1 MKTTFR
7 MSASIAMLSLAIYT
21 PFCSPA
27 LAQDVASAPD
37 AIDQTARVDP
47 APTAIEITP
56 VITEDQTATDMLSD
70 DALQILRGGQA
81 IVLSNQTLTAIANG
95 NVLNG
100 NYIAGQIS
108 LTDNALSNFNGMG
121 NFVINTGAQNNLQSA
136 MNVTIN
142 FAQ

>member
-1 MKTTFR
+1 MKTAFKIG
-7 MSASIAMLSLAIYT
+7 ASIALLSFGICCPL
-21 PFCSPA
+21 CSPVF
-27 LAQDVASAPD
+27 AQEEPSAP
-37 AIDQTARVDP
+37 AAP
-47 APTAIEITP
+47 AAAEIPASVTVEQP
-56 VITEDQTATDMLSD
+56 AAAEMLSD
-70 DALQILRGGQA
+70 DDLQILRGGQA